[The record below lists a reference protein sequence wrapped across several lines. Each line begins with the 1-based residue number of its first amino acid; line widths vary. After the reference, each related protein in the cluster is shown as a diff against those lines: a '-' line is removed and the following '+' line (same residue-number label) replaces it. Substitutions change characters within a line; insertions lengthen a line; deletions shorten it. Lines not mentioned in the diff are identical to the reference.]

1 MVEIITVLVFTWI
14 AMAVLTAWLVEI
26 LKKIFPWIDFN
37 FPVAIS
43 GKVLIFYVERI
54 LALAIAAVLSWSV
67 SLDFFVL
74 LGIDSRIAGLGWII
88 SFIVVS
94 QGSSG
99 FHDLWGRIKIAFNK
113 FMEEFGEQRDG
124 QA

>member
-26 LKKIFPWIDFN
+26 LKRIFPWIDFN
-37 FPVAIS
+37 FPVIIS
-43 GKVLIFYVERI
+43 GKELIFYVERI
-54 LALAIAAVLSWSV
+54 LALIIAAVLSWSV

-74 LGIDSRIAGLGWII
+74 LGIDSRIPLLGWII

-94 QGSSG
+94 QGSNG
-99 FHDLWGRIKIAFNK
+99 FHDLWGRIKVAFSK
-113 FMEEFGEQRDG
+113 FMEEFGQG
-124 QA
+124 QGQGP